1 MYQSQR
7 FQPAATDVAG
17 RLMFYLIFFTS
28 IALLWTNYRIGTRTA
43 QWSLCM
49 QVTTFDFH
57 QRIMLFAVTYVTLME
72 PVYLHLNAEV
82 HGDVN
87 KRET

>member
-1 MYQSQR
+1 MDKLSHWYTYS
-7 FQPAATDVAG
+7 TVVTVHAG
-17 RLMFYLIFFTS
+17 NDFRLSPKDNVIRSY
-28 IALLWTNYRIGTRTA
+28 
-43 QWSLCM
+43 
-49 QVTTFDFH
+49 
-57 QRIMLFAVTYVTLME
+57 YVTLME

>member
-1 MYQSQR
+1 
-7 FQPAATDVAG
+7 
-17 RLMFYLIFFTS
+17 
-28 IALLWTNYRIGTRTA
+28 
-43 QWSLCM
+43 
-49 QVTTFDFH
+49 
-57 QRIMLFAVTYVTLME
+57 MLFAVTYVTLME